1 MTSAVRS
8 PIARWIGF
16 AIGVAAFGL
25 FIVTFL
31 RSGSRATDLIA
42 GRSLLSLSPALA
54 GVLVFH
60 LAAAVTLG
68 RVGANGHARVWA
80 ASQLAKYLPV
90 PASAAVGMLGS
101 SVRAGHTPRGA
112 LRILVIHSILL
123 VGAATV
129 VGSVSA
135 GTLIGDTGPWPPNWL
150 AIVVLVT
157 GLAITALVLRSSTPP
172 TRAVTGGI
180 AVAGWAAVAVGM
192 GASFAPTGDWRTALL
207 LGSAYCGAWVAGQI
221 VVPVPAGLG
230 IREAALIAILA
241 SHVGSTEA
249 LGFAVLSRVIHLLSD
264 GVIAL
269 LVLVVWP
276 TGGRKAGD

>member
-25 FIVTFL
+25 IIVTFV
-31 RSGSRATDLIA
+31 RSGSRATDLIE

-60 LAAAVTLG
+60 VAAAVTLG
-68 RVGANGHARVWA
+68 RVGANESAGVWA
-80 ASQLAKYLPV
+80 ASQLTKYLPV

-112 LRILVIHSILL
+112 LRILVVHSILL

-129 VGSVSA
+129 VGSASA
-135 GTLIGDTGPWPPNWL
+135 GTLIGGRGPWPPNWL
-150 AIVVLVT
+150 AVTVLLT
-157 GLAITALVLRSSTPP
+157 GFAITALVLWSSTPP
-172 TRAVTGGI
+172 ARVVTGGV

-192 GASFAPTGDWRTALL
+192 GASFAPNGDWRTGLL
-207 LGSAYCGAWVAGQI
+207 LGSAYCAAWVAGQI

-230 IREAALIAILA
+230 VREAALIAILS
-241 SHVGSTEA
+241 SHVGATEA
-249 LGFAVLSRVIHLLSD
+249 LGFAVLSRAIHVLSD
-264 GVIAL
+264 GVIAFVVL
-269 LVLVVWP
+269 LVWP
-276 TGGRKAGD
+276 AVGRDTDG